1 MKDEVK
7 TTVPTGLSE
16 HFASSSQR
24 TLSIDV
30 AKYQAFLD
38 GSGLAPEQKEEF
50 LRAMW
55 SIVVTFVDL
64 GFAVQPLD
72 EACGKDGQGGNPRAK
87 AAFDQVDSK
96 KPDKPQTLKEPGPS
110 GGLEGQ

>member
-55 SIVVTFVDL
+55 SIVVTFVEL
-64 GFAVQPLD
+64 GFGVHPLQQV
-72 EACGKDGQGGNPRAK
+72 EGQEVCGKANKIADQRPIPAPDG
-87 AAFDQVDSK
+87 VSSK
-96 KPDKPQTLKEPGPS
+96 EQPK
-110 GGLEGQ
+110 